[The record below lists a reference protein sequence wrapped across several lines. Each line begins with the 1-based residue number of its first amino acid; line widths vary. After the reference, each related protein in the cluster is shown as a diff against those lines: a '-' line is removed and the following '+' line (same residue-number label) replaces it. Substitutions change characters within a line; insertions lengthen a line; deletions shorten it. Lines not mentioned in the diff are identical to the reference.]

1 MTRTAVRHTIFALA
15 TLALLT
21 VFTSLTAYA
30 QSRSPFMGM
39 KGAAITSA
47 AVSGQPNAPKGLAT
61 EKRKPPQ
68 NTPPNTFIL
77 TDIESGFDTR

>member
-1 MTRTAVRHTIFALA
+1 MEVAMTRTAVRHTIFALA

-30 QSRSPFMGM
+30 QSRSPFMG
-39 KGAAITSA
+39 I
-47 AVSGQPNAPKGLAT
+47 
-61 EKRKPPQ
+61 KPPQ
-68 NTPPNTFIL
+68 NSRPNTFIL